1 MDPLSTADPLVQF
14 FMAYLSEILLSLIG
28 VPVLA
33 LLLVM
38 VYNRL
43 PEKKQ
48 TPSTTPL
55 LQDKDLCKEVVVS
68 SDNSITIMYGERGY
82 KGYLVVDKPCKAIHV
97 KAHLLGGTLDVK
109 LFRNKIGEVCK

>member
-1 MDPLSTADPLVQF
+1 MPLDELIKAEMILDPLNTTDPLVQF
-14 FMAYLSEILLSLIG
+14 FMAHLSKILLSLIG
-28 VPVLA
+28 VPLLA

-55 LQDKDLCKEVVVS
+55 L
-68 SDNSITIMYGERGY
+68 
-82 KGYLVVDKPCKAIHV
+82 
-97 KAHLLGGTLDVK
+97 
-109 LFRNKIGEVCK
+109 